1 MSISLEG
8 KIHGS
13 FPFLIHAPVGNRPL
27 GRAEDAIAVMSIA
40 GMMKTHSTNDDLRS
54 RARGNL
60 TPLFGKNR
68 NESEIKNDP
77 ILRYLDDREKKNASP
92 IPAQMF
98 GSKRDKTPSSSTG
111 NRKGRAQTPMP
122 RVGDTLLFGKDSQ
135 SLRRKSDDNSRI
147 SEGAE
152 RVKDE
157 TKKTRI
163 MSPMEPGEED
173 HEAEPKWI
181 RKSQEAAAAV
191 TKGTPTMIDTTT
203 RSRLIEVKPADTQP
217 TSLGIGVTL
226 WLHKFIKNTR
236 TVNGNQLK
244 DIDIDV
250 EVTKNDIEVSEP
262 AADKAT
268 AAGSQPTPSPAPSSG
283 LPVTGT
289 KARRAASSKEGHNA
303 MTAGN
308 WSDLRSRLIQAK
320 VQDAFQSAKFAVN
333 GVTYTSLSHIGE
345 GGYSTVYEV
354 FNKER
359 ELFALKVVK
368 PHESNSTVWS
378 DLLKEIDFLTELRSC
393 KHVVKLVDH
402 ERVEI
407 EREEALYILM
417 ERGECDLSHILSKLD
432 RDERLTPSKIR
443 FYWEQMLEAVQAV
456 HGHGIVHADIKP
468 PNFILVQG
476 QLKLIDFGFAAKV
489 PEGGEALERDFV
501 GGTKEYFSPESMSH
515 YVITDGAVDA
525 VEMKRRDS
533 RIKIGFKSDVW
544 ALGVILFQLTYGGS
558 TPFAQVPGG
567 KVARIQALISLE
579 HEVDFEPIGDAHL
592 LDTMKL
598 CLMKDPANRATVARL
613 LKHPFLRPC

>member
-1 MSISLEG
+1 MSM
-8 KIHGS
+8 
-13 FPFLIHAPVGNRPL
+13 VGL
-27 GRAEDAIAVMSIA
+27 A
-40 GMMKTHSTNDDLRS
+40 KKQHSNGDLRS
-54 RARGNL
+54 TARGNI
-60 TPLFGKNR
+60 TPIFGKNR
-68 NESEIKNDP
+68 REDEIRRGRKSPSPGPTP
-77 ILRYLDDREKKNASP
+77 I
-92 IPAQMF
+92 F
-98 GSKRDKTPSSSTG
+98 GSKRDKTPSLG
-111 NRKGRAQTPMP
+111 NKKGRAQTPMP
-122 RVGDTLLFGKDSQ
+122 RLGDTLSQ
-135 SLRRKSDDNSRI
+135 TLRRKSDDSSRI
-147 SEGAE
+147 SESEAE
-152 RVKDE
+152 GINDAN
-157 TKKTRI
+157 KKTRI
-163 MSPMEPGEED
+163 MSPMEPDEEGAD
-173 HEAEPKWI
+173 AEPKWI
-181 RKSQEAAAAV
+181 RKSQETAPGV
-191 TKGTPTMIDTTT
+191 NRGIPTMIDATKP
-203 RSRLIEVKPADTQP
+203 SRLIEVKPADAQP
-217 TSLGIGVTL
+217 TSLGFGVTL

-236 TVNGNQLK
+236 TVNGNKLK

-250 EVTKNDIEVSEP
+250 EVTKNDIEISEP
-262 AADKAT
+262 AADNVDT
-268 AAGSQPTPSPAPSSG
+268 AVTADGQRTLSPSRSG

-289 KARRAASSKEGHNA
+289 KARRAASSKEGN
-303 MTAGN
+303 N

-320 VQDAFQSAKFAVN
+320 VQEAFQSTKFSVK

-368 PHESNSTVWS
+368 PHESNSTVWC
-378 DLLKEIDFLTELRSC
+378 DLLKEIDFLSELRNC

-402 ERVEI
+402 ERVEFNGGQK
-407 EREEALYILM
+407 EEALYILM

-432 RDERLTPSKIR
+432 NDERLTPSKIR

-456 HGHGIVHADIKP
+456 HEHGIVHADIKP

-489 PEGGEALERDFV
+489 PEGGETLERDFV

-525 VEMKRRDS
+525 MEMKRRDS

-567 KVARIQALISLE
+567 KIARIQALISLE
-579 HEVDFEPIGDAHL
+579 HEVDLEPIGDAQL

-598 CLMKDPANRATVARL
+598 CLMKDPAKRATVSRL
-613 LKHPFLRPC
+613 LQHPFLRPC